1 MMRKFASHFSEVDY
15 MRVLPWLLAGAAI
28 GAGIAVLVLNDW
40 EPQFDTGY
48 DSVDRAAGKTFGW
61 GTRQRAEGKVGSVVG
76 KVKEGVGRFTGDS
89 DLEAEGTV
97 QNVGGQ
103 VKDAAGEVG
112 NAVAQTI
119 HDLNK

>member
-1 MMRKFASHFSEVDY
+1 MRAF
-15 MRVLPWLLAGAAI
+15 PWLLAGAAI

-40 EPQFDTGY
+40 EPEYDTGY
-48 DSVDRAAGKTFGW
+48 DSVGDAARKTFGW

-89 DLEAEGTV
+89 GLEAEGTAEKV
-97 QNVGGQ
+97 VGK
-103 VKDAAGEVG
+103 VKDTAGEVG
-112 NAVAQTI
+112 QAVAQTV

>member
-1 MMRKFASHFSEVDY
+1 

-28 GAGIAVLVLNDW
+28 GAGVAVLVLNDW
-40 EPQFDTGY
+40 EPEFDTGY
-48 DSVDRAAGKTFGW
+48 DSVEGAARKTFGW

-89 DLEAEGTV
+89 DLQAEGAV
-97 QNVGGQ
+97 QNVAGK
-103 VKDAAGEVG
+103 VKDAAGEMG